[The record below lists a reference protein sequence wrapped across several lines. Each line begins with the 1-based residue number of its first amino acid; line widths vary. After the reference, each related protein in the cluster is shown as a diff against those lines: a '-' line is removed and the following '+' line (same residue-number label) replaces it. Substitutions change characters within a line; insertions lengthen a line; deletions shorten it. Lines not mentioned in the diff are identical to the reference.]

1 MTLEEIAH
9 FFYQNLFNKYLK
21 VHIDKLFGNMTIWF
35 V

>member
-9 FFYQNLFNKYLK
+9 FFYQNLINKYLK
-21 VHIDKLFGNMTIWF
+21 VHIDKLYGDMTIWL